1 MGKTARLSNFELLRI
16 IAMAMIVLLHC
27 NYWMIGSVGVQDVT
41 DNPFGSFWRILVQQ
55 ICIVGANVFVM
66 ISGWFGINPKVKG
79 GVIFYTRSFTIV

>member
-27 NYWMIGSVGVQDVT
+27 NNWMIGNVAAQDVT
-41 DNPFGSFWRILVQQ
+41 DNPYGSFWRILAQQ

-66 ISGWFGINPKVKG
+66 ISGWFGIKPKVKG
-79 GVIFYTRSFTIV
+79 GGYFFIPDNIP